1 MNENKELANSYLFDL
16 FEKRFCFLEDDDI
29 SQNMR
34 KASELDMILEEYNID
49 SIDDLRSKLD
59 SQKRAPILW
68 KNMIQIMKRYILQ
81 KRLWLVWVYLLR
93 RN

>member
-16 FEKRFCFLEDDDI
+16 FEKRFLFLEDDDI

-59 SQKRAPILW
+59 SQKEHQYFGRT
-68 KNMIQIMKRYILQ
+68 
-81 KRLWLVWVYLLR
+81 
-93 RN
+93 